1 MFHYT
6 LYKKDIMY
14 KCTKCDKDFKYKSK
28 LAEHSNKKIKCDIT
42 KNINLECKVCD
53 LKFRCNAENIRHE
66 KTKGHI
72 KKIKEITINGSNN
85 TINNINGDHNTINN
99 IQHILHLTLKT
110 NAFTETD
117 ISIISNMRLAS
128 IFGGEE
134 IERCIKNI
142 KDNKSFTIHT
152 NLKIIFDAIIHILK
166 FLNFNVAFVKNNNCQ
181 MIFFTHTEE
190 NFVKY
195 YLLEINHEKRQYFH
209 KVVDYD
215 IFIEELLKI
224 MDRIN
229 DKHSVEFFDI
239 MLKYIRSNIAELT
252 NKNIK
257 KYIEDKII
265 KMYTDFQLT
274 YSNKNENMMKKAM
287 DETQK
292 IIDSGIEIVGDTGF
306 N

>member
-1 MFHYT
+1 
-6 LYKKDIMY
+6 MY

-28 LAEHSNKKIKCDIT
+28 LAEHNNKKIKCDVK
-42 KNINLECKVCD
+42 KNANLECKVCD

-66 KTKGHI
+66 QTKGHI
-72 KKIKEITINGSNN
+72 KKITVINSTGDNN
-85 TINNINGDHNTINN
+85 NNIIGDHNTINN

-110 NAFTETD
+110 NSFTETD
-117 ISIISNMRLAS
+117 ISIISTMRLAS

-209 KVVDYD
+209 KVVNYD

-239 MLKYIRSNIAELT
+239 MLKYIKSNIAELT

-265 KMYTDFQLT
+265 NMYANFQLAH
-274 YSNKNENMMKKAM
+274 SNKNENMMKKAM

>member
-1 MFHYT
+1 
-6 LYKKDIMY
+6 
-14 KCTKCDKDFKYKSK
+14 
-28 LAEHSNKKIKCDIT
+28 
-42 KNINLECKVCD
+42 
-53 LKFRCNAENIRHE
+53 
-66 KTKGHI
+66 
-72 KKIKEITINGSNN
+72 
-85 TINNINGDHNTINN
+85 
-99 IQHILHLTLKT
+99 
-110 NAFTETD
+110 
-117 ISIISNMRLAS
+117 MRLAS
-128 IFGGEE
+128 IFGGDE
-134 IERCIKNI
+134 IERCIQNI

-181 MIFFTHTEE
+181 MIFFTQTEG

-195 YLLEINHEKRQYFH
+195 YLLEINNEKKQYFH

-224 MDRIN
+224 MDRLN
-229 DKHSVEFFDI
+229 EKHNVEFFDI
-239 MLKYIRSNIAELT
+239 TLKYIKSNIKELCD
-252 NKNIK
+252 KDIK

-274 YSNKNENMMKKAM
+274 YSNKNEKMIKKAM

-292 IIDSGIEIVGDTGF
+292 IIDSGIEIIGDTGF